1 MGPSTTS
8 AQLLLAGG
16 GHTHAL
22 VLRRWAM
29 QPQRRPRARI
39 TLVSRHGSALYSG
52 MVPGL
57 VAGIYPRSACTINL
71 RELCQRAGVCFV
83 QAEIGG
89 LDPERHLLL
98 LEGRPALPY
107 DWLSLNLGAV
117 TIPGGA
123 TFAGGTYA
131 GGTSSSSATAGVTS
145 DSGPV
150 AVKPLEPFLAWCAG
164 LSTSIDSAAN
174 NSAANDSAPNDSAA
188 IDATDRRRVWIQ
200 GGGAAA
206 IELAFALRA
215 RGLGPELGLRGE
227 GLRLGSWAANRLA
240 ERWLANSGIAIH
252 CGQQHPVPAELP
264 TLACTGSWGPGW
276 LAAAG
281 LPLDG
286 RGRLLTEASLQVQ
299 GQPRIFASGDCGVIA
314 AQPRPPSGVWAVR
327 AAPVLAENLERLLA
341 GGDSS
346 GSGNGDRNNSG
357 SGSGNSGNQKLKQWR
372 PQAWALQLLADGGVA
387 GAPRAL
393 ASWGPLALG
402 PSHWLWHWKD
412 RIDRR
417 FMALFEPPAAMAGGA
432 AMACRGCAAKL
443 AAAPLA
449 AALERLAQ
457 DKSAQAQSAQDQPA
471 AEQSPIPRDDAAVIG
486 QTANGELLL
495 QSVDGFPALVDDP
508 WLNGRLTTLHACSD
522 LWACGA
528 RVDSVLA
535 LVTLPEAAQNLQV
548 DLLHQTL
555 AGVQS
560 VLEPLQARLLGG
572 HTMEAR
578 DGIKPEAGLAVSL
591 SANGLVAP
599 ERHWPKGPLAP
610 GDVLILTRGLGSGVL
625 FAAAMAGAARPEWLD
640 DALAVMQQSQAPVVE
655 ILAAHGC
662 HACTDITGFGLLGH
676 LGEMLATTA
685 APKSLRVELIAEAI
699 PSLPGAIELLQ
710 TGYASSLAPANA
722 AALDLLEAQVMLTAS
737 AASQSATHQSAAHQ
751 SPTHQSAASHSKA
764 HLSKAHQSA
773 ANKTALLGLLIDPQT
788 CGPLLAA
795 LPAERGEAAVAAL
808 RAAGFGQAAVVA
820 RVLAGQ
826 VIA

>member
-1 MGPSTTS
+1 M
-8 AQLLLAGG
+8 
-16 GHTHAL
+16 
-22 VLRRWAM
+22 
-29 QPQRRPRARI
+29 
-39 TLVSRHGSALYSG
+39 
-52 MVPGL
+52 
-57 VAGIYPRSACTINL
+57 
-71 RELCQRAGVCFV
+71 
-83 QAEIGG
+83 
-89 LDPERHLLL
+89 
-98 LEGRPALPY
+98 
-107 DWLSLNLGAV
+107 
-117 TIPGGA
+117 
-123 TFAGGTYA
+123 
-131 GGTSSSSATAGVTS
+131 
-145 DSGPV
+145 
-150 AVKPLEPFLAWCAG
+150 
-164 LSTSIDSAAN
+164 
-174 NSAANDSAPNDSAA
+174 
-188 IDATDRRRVWIQ
+188 WIQ

-215 RGLGPELGLRGE
+215 RGLAPELGLRGE
-227 GLRLGSWAANRLA
+227 ELRLGSRAANRLA
-240 ERWLANSGIAIH
+240 ERWLTNSGIAIH
-252 CGQQHPVPAELP
+252 RGQQTPVPAGLP

-314 AQPRPPSGVWAVR
+314 SQPRPASGVWAVR

-341 GGDSS
+341 GGNS
-346 GSGNGDRNNSG
+346 SG
-357 SGSGNSGNQKLKQWR
+357 SGSGTSSNQKLKQWR

-393 ASWGPLALG
+393 ASWGPLTLG
-402 PSHWLWHWKD
+402 PSRWLWHWKD

-417 FMALFEPPAAMAGGA
+417 FMALFEPPAAMAAGA

-457 DKSAQAQSAQDQPA
+457 NQPA
-471 AEQSPIPRDDAAVIG
+471 AVASPIPRDDAAVIG
-486 QTANGELLL
+486 QTAHGELLL

-528 RVDSVLA
+528 RVDSMLA
-535 LVTLPEAAQNLQV
+535 LVTLPEAAPNLQV

-591 SANGLVAP
+591 SVNGLVAP

-610 GDVLILTRGLGSGVL
+610 GEVLILTRGLGSGVL

-640 DALAVMQQSQAPVVE
+640 DALALMQQSQAPVVE

-662 HACTDITGFGLLGH
+662 RACTDITGFGLLGH
-676 LGEMLATTA
+676 LGEMLAS
-685 APKSLRVELIAEAI
+685 APAPEALRVELIAEAI

-722 AALDLLEAQVMLTAS
+722 SALGLLDAQVVLTS
-737 AASQSATHQSAAHQ
+737 
-751 SPTHQSAASHSKA
+751 
-764 HLSKAHQSA
+764 SA

-808 RAAGFGQAAVVA
+808 RAAGFGQATVVA

-826 VIA
+826 ITGDR

>member
-1 MGPSTTS
+1 MTN
-8 AQLLLAGG
+8 A
-16 GHTHAL
+16 
-22 VLRRWAM
+22 
-29 QPQRRPRARI
+29 
-39 TLVSRHGSALYSG
+39 
-52 MVPGL
+52 
-57 VAGIYPRSACTINL
+57 
-71 RELCQRAGVCFV
+71 
-83 QAEIGG
+83 
-89 LDPERHLLL
+89 
-98 LEGRPALPY
+98 
-107 DWLSLNLGAV
+107 
-117 TIPGGA
+117 
-123 TFAGGTYA
+123 
-131 GGTSSSSATAGVTS
+131 
-145 DSGPV
+145 
-150 AVKPLEPFLAWCAG
+150 
-164 LSTSIDSAAN
+164 
-174 NSAANDSAPNDSAA
+174 
-188 IDATDRRRVWIQ
+188 
-200 GGGAAA
+200 
-206 IELAFALRA
+206 
-215 RGLGPELGLRGE
+215 
-227 GLRLGSWAANRLA
+227 
-240 ERWLANSGIAIH
+240 GIAIH
-252 CGQQHPVPAELP
+252 RGQQPPGPAGVP

-281 LPLDG
+281 LPLDS
-286 RGRLLTEASLQVQ
+286 RGRLLTEASLRVQ

-314 AQPRPPSGVWAVR
+314 SQPRPASGVWAVR

-341 GGDSS
+341 GS
-346 GSGNGDRNNSG
+346 DRNS
-357 SGSGNSGNQKLKQWR
+357 SSSSSGNSGNQELRQWR

-393 ASWGPLALG
+393 ASWGPLTLG
-402 PSHWLWHWKD
+402 PSRWLWHWKD

-417 FMALFEPPAAMAGGA
+417 FMALFEAPAAMAGGG

-457 DKSAQAQSAQDQPA
+457 DKSAQTKSELNQPA
-471 AEQSPIPRDDAAVIG
+471 AKPSPIPRDDAAVIG
-486 QTANGELLL
+486 QTAHGELLL

-535 LVTLPEAAQNLQV
+535 LVTLPAAAPNLQV

-599 ERHWPKGPLAP
+599 EHHWPKGPLAP
-610 GDVLILTRGLGSGVL
+610 GDVLILSRGLGSGVL

-640 DALAVMQQSQAPVVE
+640 AALALMQQSQAPVVE

-662 HACTDITGFGLLGH
+662 RACTDITGFGLLGH
-676 LGEMLATTA
+676 LGEMLASA
-685 APKSLRVELIAEAI
+685 PAPKALRVELIAEAI

-722 AALDLLEAQVMLTAS
+722 AALNLLEEQVMLTSS
-737 AASQSATHQSAAHQ
+737 AASQSAT
-751 SPTHQSAASHSKA
+751 
-764 HLSKAHQSA
+764 HQSA

-808 RAAGFGQAAVVA
+808 RAAGFGQAAVVG

-826 VIA
+826 VIG

>member
-1 MGPSTTS
+1 
-8 AQLLLAGG
+8 
-16 GHTHAL
+16 
-22 VLRRWAM
+22 M
-29 QPQRRPRARI
+29 QPHHRPRARI

-71 RELCQRAGVCFV
+71 RQLCQRAGVCFV

-89 LDPERHLLL
+89 LDPERQLLL

-117 TIPGGA
+117 TIPSGA
-123 TFAGGTYA
+123 TFAGGSYA
-131 GGTSSSSATAGVTS
+131 GGAAAGGPVS
-145 DSGPV
+145 GGPFSGGPFSGGPV

-174 NSAANDSAPNDSAA
+174 NSAANDSAANNSAANDSA
-188 IDATDRRRVWIQ
+188 DRRRVWIQ

-215 RGLGPELGLRGE
+215 RGLEPELGLRGE
-227 GLRLGSWAANRLA
+227 GLRLSSRAANHLA
-240 ERWLANSGIAIH
+240 ERWLTNAGIAIH
-252 CGQQHPVPAELP
+252 RGQQTPVPAELP

-286 RGRLLTEASLQVQ
+286 RGRVLTEASLQVR

-314 AQPRPPSGVWAVR
+314 SQPRPASGVWAVR

-341 GGDSS
+341 CGDSS
-346 GSGNGDRNNSG
+346 SNGNGDRNNSG
-357 SGSGNSGNQKLKQWR
+357 SGSGTSSNQKLKQWR

-393 ASWGPLALG
+393 ASWGPLTLG
-402 PSHWLWHWKD
+402 PSRWLWHWKD

-417 FMALFEPPAAMAGGA
+417 FMALFEAPAAMAGGG

-449 AALERLAQ
+449 AALELLAQ
-457 DKSAQAQSAQDQPA
+457 ATPA
-471 AEQSPIPRDDAAVIG
+471 AEQKSPIPRDDAAVIG
-486 QTANGELLL
+486 QTAHGELLL

-535 LVTLPEAAQNLQV
+535 LVTLPAAAPNLQV

-599 ERHWPKGPLAP
+599 EHHWPKGPLAP
-610 GDVLILTRGLGSGVL
+610 GDVLILSRGLGSGVL

-640 DALAVMQQSQAPVVE
+640 AALALMQQSQAPVVE

-662 HACTDITGFGLLGH
+662 RACTDITGFGLLGH
-676 LGEMLATTA
+676 LGEMLASA
-685 APKSLRVELIAEAI
+685 PAPKALRVELIAEAI

-722 AALDLLEAQVMLTAS
+722 AALGLLEAQVMLTAS
-737 AASQSATHQSAAHQ
+737 AASQSAT
-751 SPTHQSAASHSKA
+751 
-764 HLSKAHQSA
+764 HQSA

-808 RAAGFGQAAVVA
+808 RAAGFGQAAVVG

>member
-1 MGPSTTS
+1 
-8 AQLLLAGG
+8 
-16 GHTHAL
+16 
-22 VLRRWAM
+22 
-29 QPQRRPRARI
+29 
-39 TLVSRHGSALYSG
+39 
-52 MVPGL
+52 
-57 VAGIYPRSACTINL
+57 
-71 RELCQRAGVCFV
+71 
-83 QAEIGG
+83 
-89 LDPERHLLL
+89 
-98 LEGRPALPY
+98 
-107 DWLSLNLGAV
+107 
-117 TIPGGA
+117 
-123 TFAGGTYA
+123 
-131 GGTSSSSATAGVTS
+131 
-145 DSGPV
+145 
-150 AVKPLEPFLAWCAG
+150 
-164 LSTSIDSAAN
+164 
-174 NSAANDSAPNDSAA
+174 
-188 IDATDRRRVWIQ
+188 
-200 GGGAAA
+200 
-206 IELAFALRA
+206 
-215 RGLGPELGLRGE
+215 
-227 GLRLGSWAANRLA
+227 
-240 ERWLANSGIAIH
+240 
-252 CGQQHPVPAELP
+252 
-264 TLACTGSWGPGW
+264 
-276 LAAAG
+276 
-281 LPLDG
+281 
-286 RGRLLTEASLQVQ
+286 
-299 GQPRIFASGDCGVIA
+299 
-314 AQPRPPSGVWAVR
+314 
-327 AAPVLAENLERLLA
+327 VLAENLERLLA
-341 GGDSS
+341 CGDSS
-346 GSGNGDRNNSG
+346 SNGNGDRNNSG
-357 SGSGNSGNQKLKQWR
+357 SGSGTSSNQKLKQWR

-393 ASWGPLALG
+393 ASWGPLTLG
-402 PSHWLWHWKD
+402 PSRWLWHWKD

-417 FMALFEPPAAMAGGA
+417 FMALFEAPAAMAGGG

-449 AALERLAQ
+449 AALELLAQ
-457 DKSAQAQSAQDQPA
+457 ATPA
-471 AEQSPIPRDDAAVIG
+471 AEQKSPIPRDDAAVIG
-486 QTANGELLL
+486 QTAHGELLL

-535 LVTLPEAAQNLQV
+535 LVTLPAAAPNLQV

-599 ERHWPKGPLAP
+599 EHHWPKGPLAP
-610 GDVLILTRGLGSGVL
+610 GDVLILSRGLGSGVL

-640 DALAVMQQSQAPVVE
+640 AALALMQQSQAPVVE

-662 HACTDITGFGLLGH
+662 RACTDITGFGLLGH
-676 LGEMLATTA
+676 LGEMLASA
-685 APKSLRVELIAEAI
+685 PAPKALRVELIAEAI

-722 AALDLLEAQVMLTAS
+722 AALGLLEAQVMLTAS
-737 AASQSATHQSAAHQ
+737 TASQSAT
-751 SPTHQSAASHSKA
+751 
-764 HLSKAHQSA
+764 HQSA

-808 RAAGFGQAAVVA
+808 RAAGFGQAAVVG

>member
-29 QPQRRPRARI
+29 QPHHRPRARI

-71 RELCQRAGVCFV
+71 RQLCQRAGVCFV

-89 LDPERHLLL
+89 LDPERQLLL

-117 TIPGGA
+117 TIPSGA
-123 TFAGGTYA
+123 TFAGGSYA
-131 GGTSSSSATAGVTS
+131 GGAAAGGPVS
-145 DSGPV
+145 GGPFSGGPFSGGPFSGGPV

-174 NSAANDSAPNDSAA
+174 NSAANDSAANNSAANDSA
-188 IDATDRRRVWIQ
+188 DRRRVWIQ

-215 RGLGPELGLRGE
+215 RGLEPELGLRGE
-227 GLRLGSWAANRLA
+227 GLRLSSRAANHLA
-240 ERWLANSGIAIH
+240 ERWLTNAGIAIH
-252 CGQQHPVPAELP
+252 RGQQTPVPAELP

-286 RGRLLTEASLQVQ
+286 RGRVLTEASLQVR

-314 AQPRPPSGVWAVR
+314 SQPRPASGVWAVR

-341 GGDSS
+341 CGDSS
-346 GSGNGDRNNSG
+346 SNGNGDRNNSG
-357 SGSGNSGNQKLKQWR
+357 SGSGTSSNQKLKQWR

-393 ASWGPLALG
+393 ASWGPLTLG
-402 PSHWLWHWKD
+402 PSRWLWHWKD

-417 FMALFEPPAAMAGGA
+417 FMALFEAPAAMAGGG

-449 AALERLAQ
+449 AALELLAQ
-457 DKSAQAQSAQDQPA
+457 ATPA
-471 AEQSPIPRDDAAVIG
+471 AEQKSPIPRDDAAVIG
-486 QTANGELLL
+486 QTAHGELLL

-535 LVTLPEAAQNLQV
+535 LVTLPAAAPNLQV

-599 ERHWPKGPLAP
+599 EHHWPKGPLAP
-610 GDVLILTRGLGSGVL
+610 GDVLILSRGLGSGVL

-640 DALAVMQQSQAPVVE
+640 AALALMQQSQAPVVE

-662 HACTDITGFGLLGH
+662 RACTDITGFGLLGH
-676 LGEMLATTA
+676 LGEMLASA
-685 APKSLRVELIAEAI
+685 PAPKALRVELIAEAI

-722 AALDLLEAQVMLTAS
+722 AALGLLEAQVMLTAS
-737 AASQSATHQSAAHQ
+737 AASQSAT
-751 SPTHQSAASHSKA
+751 
-764 HLSKAHQSA
+764 HQSA

-808 RAAGFGQAAVVA
+808 RAAGFGQAAVVG

>member
-1 MGPSTTS
+1 
-8 AQLLLAGG
+8 
-16 GHTHAL
+16 
-22 VLRRWAM
+22 
-29 QPQRRPRARI
+29 
-39 TLVSRHGSALYSG
+39 
-52 MVPGL
+52 
-57 VAGIYPRSACTINL
+57 
-71 RELCQRAGVCFV
+71 
-83 QAEIGG
+83 
-89 LDPERHLLL
+89 
-98 LEGRPALPY
+98 
-107 DWLSLNLGAV
+107 
-117 TIPGGA
+117 
-123 TFAGGTYA
+123 
-131 GGTSSSSATAGVTS
+131 
-145 DSGPV
+145 
-150 AVKPLEPFLAWCAG
+150 
-164 LSTSIDSAAN
+164 
-174 NSAANDSAPNDSAA
+174 
-188 IDATDRRRVWIQ
+188 VWIQ

-215 RGLGPELGLRGE
+215 RGLWPELGLRGE
-227 GLRLGSWAANRLA
+227 GLRLGSRAANRLA
-240 ERWLANSGIAIH
+240 ERWLTNAGIAIH
-252 CGQQHPVPAELP
+252 RGQQHPVPAEPAGVP

-314 AQPRPPSGVWAVR
+314 SQPRPPSGVWAVR
-327 AAPVLAENLERLLA
+327 AAPVLAENLELLLA
-341 GGDSS
+341 GGDPSSSFDRDSRSHGHRNSNSS
-346 GSGNGDRNNSG
+346 GSSDSHNK
-357 SGSGNSGNQKLKQWR
+357 KLKQWR

-393 ASWGPLALG
+393 ASWGPLTLG
-402 PSHWLWHWKD
+402 PSRWLWHWKD

-417 FMALFEPPAAMAGGA
+417 FMALFEAPATMAGGA

-457 DKSAQAQSAQDQPA
+457 STPA
-471 AEQSPIPRDDAAVIG
+471 AQPSPIPRDDAAVIG
-486 QTANGELLL
+486 QTAHGELLL

-535 LVTLPEAAQNLQV
+535 LVTLPQAAPNLQV

-640 DALAVMQQSQAPVVE
+640 DALALMQQSQAPVVE

-662 HACTDITGFGLLGH
+662 RACTDITGFGLLGH
-676 LGEMLATTA
+676 LGEMLAS
-685 APKSLRVELIAEAI
+685 APAPEALRVELIAEAI

-710 TGYASSLAPANA
+710 TGYASSLASANA
-722 AALDLLEAQVMLTAS
+722 AALDLLEEQVVLTSS
-737 AASQSATHQSAAHQ
+737 AAHQSATHQSAANQ
-751 SPTHQSAASHSKA
+751 
-764 HLSKAHQSA
+764 
-773 ANKTALLGLLIDPQT
+773 TALLGLLIDPQT

-820 RVLAGQ
+820 RVLAR
-826 VIA
+826 V

>member
-1 MGPSTTS
+1 LTN
-8 AQLLLAGG
+8 A
-16 GHTHAL
+16 
-22 VLRRWAM
+22 
-29 QPQRRPRARI
+29 
-39 TLVSRHGSALYSG
+39 
-52 MVPGL
+52 
-57 VAGIYPRSACTINL
+57 
-71 RELCQRAGVCFV
+71 
-83 QAEIGG
+83 
-89 LDPERHLLL
+89 
-98 LEGRPALPY
+98 
-107 DWLSLNLGAV
+107 
-117 TIPGGA
+117 
-123 TFAGGTYA
+123 
-131 GGTSSSSATAGVTS
+131 
-145 DSGPV
+145 
-150 AVKPLEPFLAWCAG
+150 
-164 LSTSIDSAAN
+164 
-174 NSAANDSAPNDSAA
+174 
-188 IDATDRRRVWIQ
+188 
-200 GGGAAA
+200 
-206 IELAFALRA
+206 
-215 RGLGPELGLRGE
+215 
-227 GLRLGSWAANRLA
+227 
-240 ERWLANSGIAIH
+240 GIAIH
-252 CGQQHPVPAELP
+252 RGQQTPVPAELP

-286 RGRLLTEASLQVQ
+286 RGRVLTEASLQVQ

-314 AQPRPPSGVWAVR
+314 SQPRPASGVWAVR

-341 GGDSS
+341 CGDSS
-346 GSGNGDRNNSG
+346 SNGNGDRNNSG
-357 SGSGNSGNQKLKQWR
+357 SGSGTSSNQKLKQWR

-393 ASWGPLALG
+393 ASWGPLTLG
-402 PSHWLWHWKD
+402 PSRWLWHWKD

-417 FMALFEPPAAMAGGA
+417 FMALFEAPAAMAGGG

-449 AALERLAQ
+449 AALELLAQ
-457 DKSAQAQSAQDQPA
+457 ATPA
-471 AEQSPIPRDDAAVIG
+471 AEQKSPIPRDDAAVIG
-486 QTANGELLL
+486 QTAHGELLL

-535 LVTLPEAAQNLQV
+535 LVTLPAAAPNLQV

-599 ERHWPKGPLAP
+599 EHHWPKGPLAP
-610 GDVLILTRGLGSGVL
+610 GDVLILSRGLGSGVL

-640 DALAVMQQSQAPVVE
+640 AALALMQQSQAPVVE

-662 HACTDITGFGLLGH
+662 RACTDITGFGLLGH
-676 LGEMLATTA
+676 LGEMLASA
-685 APKSLRVELIAEAI
+685 PAPKALRVELIAEAI

-722 AALDLLEAQVMLTAS
+722 AALGLLEAQVMLTAS
-737 AASQSATHQSAAHQ
+737 AASQSAT
-751 SPTHQSAASHSKA
+751 
-764 HLSKAHQSA
+764 HQSA

-808 RAAGFGQAAVVA
+808 RAAGFGQAAVVG

>member
-1 MGPSTTS
+1 
-8 AQLLLAGG
+8 
-16 GHTHAL
+16 
-22 VLRRWAM
+22 M
-29 QPQRRPRARI
+29 QPHHRPRARI

-71 RELCQRAGVCFV
+71 RQLCQRAGVCFV

-89 LDPERHLLL
+89 LDPERQLLL

-117 TIPGGA
+117 TIPSGA
-123 TFAGGTYA
+123 TFAGGSYA
-131 GGTSSSSATAGVTS
+131 GGAAAGGPVS
-145 DSGPV
+145 GGPFSGGPFSGGPV

-174 NSAANDSAPNDSAA
+174 NSAANDSA
-188 IDATDRRRVWIQ
+188 DRRKVWIQ

-215 RGLGPELGLRGE
+215 RGLEPELGLRGE
-227 GLRLGSWAANRLA
+227 GLRLGSRAANRMA
-240 ERWLANSGIAIH
+240 ERWLTNAGICIH
-252 CGQQHPVPAELP
+252 RGQQTPVPAEPAGVP

-286 RGRLLTEASLQVQ
+286 RGRVLTEASLQVQ

-314 AQPRPPSGVWAVR
+314 SQPRPASGVWAVR

-341 GGDSS
+341 CGDSS
-346 GSGNGDRNNSG
+346 SNGNGDRNNSG
-357 SGSGNSGNQKLKQWR
+357 SGSGTSSNQKLKQWR

-393 ASWGPLALG
+393 ASWGPLTLG
-402 PSHWLWHWKD
+402 PSRWLWHWKD

-417 FMALFEPPAAMAGGA
+417 FMALFEAPAAMAGGG

-449 AALERLAQ
+449 AALELLAQ
-457 DKSAQAQSAQDQPA
+457 ATPA
-471 AEQSPIPRDDAAVIG
+471 AEQKSPIPRDDAAVIG
-486 QTANGELLL
+486 QTAHGELLL

-535 LVTLPEAAQNLQV
+535 LVTLPAAAPNLQV

-599 ERHWPKGPLAP
+599 EHHWPKGPLAP
-610 GDVLILTRGLGSGVL
+610 GDVLILSRGLGSGVL

-640 DALAVMQQSQAPVVE
+640 AALALMQQSQAPVVE

-662 HACTDITGFGLLGH
+662 RACTDITGFGLLGH
-676 LGEMLATTA
+676 LGEMLASA
-685 APKSLRVELIAEAI
+685 PAPKALRVELIAEAI

-722 AALDLLEAQVMLTAS
+722 AALGLLEAQVMLTAS
-737 AASQSATHQSAAHQ
+737 AASQSAT
-751 SPTHQSAASHSKA
+751 
-764 HLSKAHQSA
+764 HQSA

-808 RAAGFGQAAVVA
+808 RAAGFGQAAVVG

>member
-1 MGPSTTS
+1 VGPSTTS

-29 QPQRRPRARI
+29 QPQRRPLARI

-71 RELCQRAGVCFV
+71 RQLCQRAGVIYV

-89 LDPERHLLL
+89 LDPEQQLLL

-117 TIPGGA
+117 TIPSGA
-123 TFAGGTYA
+123 TFTGGSYAGGAAAGGTPPSDSA
-131 GGTSSSSATAGVTS
+131 VGGTIHMAAATASATTAPSATS
-145 DSGPV
+145 AAFP
-150 AVKPLEPFLAWCAG
+150 VKPLEPFLAWCAG

-174 NSAANDSAPNDSAA
+174 NSAANDSVANNSAANDSA
-188 IDATDRRRVWIQ
+188 DRRRVWIQ

-215 RGLGPELGLRGE
+215 RGLAPELWLRRE
-227 GLRLGSWAANRLA
+227 GLRLGSRAANHLA
-240 ERWLANSGIAIH
+240 ERWLTNAGICIH
-252 CGQQHPVPAELP
+252 RGQQPPVPAELP

-286 RGRLLTEASLQVQ
+286 RGRLLTEASLQVR
-299 GQPRIFASGDCGVIA
+299 GQPKIFASGDCGVIA
-314 AQPRPPSGVWAVR
+314 SQPRPASGVWAVR

-341 GGDSS
+341 GGDRSS
-346 GSGNGDRNNSG
+346 SSSSSSSG
-357 SGSGNSGNQKLKQWR
+357 SGSGSGDSNGQKLRQWR

-393 ASWGPLALG
+393 ASWGPLTLG
-402 PSHWLWHWKD
+402 PSRWLWHWKD

-417 FMALFEPPAAMAGGA
+417 FMALFEPPAAMAGGG

-457 DKSAQAQSAQDQPA
+457 DQSA

-486 QTANGELLL
+486 QTAHGELLL

-535 LVTLPEAAQNLQV
+535 LVTLPAAAPQLQV

-610 GDVLILTRGLGSGVL
+610 GEVLILTRGLGSGVL

-640 DALAVMQQSQAPVVE
+640 DALALMQQSQAPVVE

-662 HACTDITGFGLLGH
+662 RACTDITGFGLLGH
-676 LGEMLATTA
+676 LGEMLASA
-685 APKSLRVELIAEAI
+685 PAPKALRVELIAEAI

-710 TGYASSLAPANA
+710 TGYASSLAPANG
-722 AALDLLEAQVMLTAS
+722 AALNLLEEQVVLTS
-737 AASQSATHQSAAHQ
+737 SAAHQ
-751 SPTHQSAASHSKA
+751 P
-764 HLSKAHQSA
+764 A
-773 ANKTALLGLLIDPQT
+773 ANKSALLGLLIDPQT

-808 RAAGFGQAAVVA
+808 RAAGFGQADVVA
-820 RVLAGQ
+820 RVLAG
-826 VIA
+826 V

>member
-29 QPQRRPRARI
+29 QPHRRPQARI

-71 RELCQRAGVCFV
+71 RQLCQRAGVIYV

-89 LDPERHLLL
+89 LDPEQQLLL

-123 TFAGGTYA
+123 TFAGGSYA
-131 GGTSSSSATAGVTS
+131 DGTSSSSATAGVTS
-145 DSGPV
+145 ESGPISGGTIHLAV
-150 AVKPLEPFLAWCAG
+150 AAEGAATASFPVKPLEPFLAWCAG
-164 LSTSIDSAAN
+164 LSPS
-174 NSAANDSAPNDSAA
+174 

-215 RGLGPELGLRGE
+215 RGLAPELGLRGE
-227 GLRLGSWAANRLA
+227 GLRLGSRAANRLA
-240 ERWLANSGIAIH
+240 ERWLTNSGIAIH
-252 CGQQHPVPAELP
+252 RGQQPPVPAELP

-314 AQPRPPSGVWAVR
+314 SQPRPASGVWAVR

-346 GSGNGDRNNSG
+346 GSGNGSGNGDRNSSG
-357 SGSGNSGNQKLKQWR
+357 SGTSSNQKLKQWR

-402 PSHWLWHWKD
+402 PSRWLWHWKD

-417 FMALFEPPAAMAGGA
+417 FMALFEPPAAMAEGA

-457 DKSAQAQSAQDQPA
+457 TKPEQNQPA
-471 AEQSPIPRDDAAVIG
+471 AETSPIPRDDAAVIG
-486 QTANGELLL
+486 QTAHGELLL

-535 LVTLPEAAQNLQV
+535 LVTLPAAAPNLQV

-640 DALAVMQQSQAPVVE
+640 DALALMQQSQAPVVE

-676 LGEMLATTA
+676 LGEMLASA
-685 APKSLRVELIAEAI
+685 PAPKALRVELIAEAI

-722 AALDLLEAQVMLTAS
+722 AALGLLEEQVVLTAS
-737 AASQSATHQSAAHQ
+737 AASQSA
-751 SPTHQSAASHSKA
+751 SHSKA
-764 HLSKAHQSA
+764 HPSKAHQSA

-820 RVLAGQ
+820 RV
-826 VIA
+826 IT

>member
-1 MGPSTTS
+1 VGPSTTS

-29 QPQRRPRARI
+29 QPHRRPRARI

-71 RELCQRAGVCFV
+71 RELCQRAGVSFV

-89 LDPERHLLL
+89 LDPEQQLVL

-117 TIPGGA
+117 TIPSGGA
-123 TFAGGTYA
+123 VAGGI
-131 GGTSSSSATAGVTS
+131 SSSSATAGVTS
-145 DSGPV
+145 DRGPVADGAV
-150 AVKPLEPFLAWCAG
+150 AVKPLEPFLAWCVG

-174 NSAANDSAPNDSAA
+174 DSAANDSAANNSAA
-188 IDATDRRRVWIQ
+188 IDSADWRRVWIQ

-227 GLRLGSWAANRLA
+227 ELRLGSRAANRLA
-240 ERWLANSGIAIH
+240 ERWLTNAGIAIH
-252 CGQQHPVPAELP
+252 RGQQPPVPAEPAGVP

-281 LPLDG
+281 LPQDG

-314 AQPRPPSGVWAVR
+314 SQPRPPSGVWAVR
-327 AAPVLAENLERLLA
+327 AAPVLAENLELLLA
-341 GGDSS
+341 GGDPSSSFDRDSRSHGHRDGHRNSNSS
-346 GSGNGDRNNSG
+346 GSSDSHNK
-357 SGSGNSGNQKLKQWR
+357 KLRQWR

-393 ASWGPLALG
+393 AGWGPLTLG
-402 PSHWLWHWKD
+402 PSRWLWRWKD

-417 FMALFEPPAAMAGGA
+417 FMALFEPPAAMAGEA

-443 AAAPLA
+443 AATPLA
-449 AALERLAQ
+449 AALERL
-457 DKSAQAQSAQDQPA
+457 AQAQSAQDQPA
-471 AEQSPIPRDDAAVIG
+471 AQPSPIHRDDAAVIG
-486 QTANGELLL
+486 QTAHGELLL

-535 LVTLPEAAQNLQV
+535 LVTLPQAAPNLQV

-578 DGIKPEAGLAVSL
+578 DGIKPEAGLALSL

-640 DALAVMQQSQAPVVE
+640 DALALMQQSQAPVVE

-662 HACTDITGFGLLGH
+662 RACTDITGFGLLGH
-676 LGEMLATTA
+676 LGEMLAS
-685 APKSLRVELIAEAI
+685 APAPEALRVELIAEAI

-722 AALDLLEAQVMLTAS
+722 AALDLLEAQVMLVTTS
-737 AASQSATHQSAAHQ
+737 AASQSATHQSAAH
-751 SPTHQSAASHSKA
+751 PSKA
-764 HLSKAHQSA
+764 HPSKAHQSA
-773 ANKTALLGLLIDPQT
+773 VNKTALLGLLIDPQT

-795 LPAERGEAAVAAL
+795 LPAEQGDAAVAAL
-808 RAAGFGQAAVVA
+808 RAAGFGQAALVA
-820 RVLAGQ
+820 RVLAGD
-826 VIA
+826 

>member
-1 MGPSTTS
+1 LGPSTTS

-29 QPQRRPRARI
+29 QPHHRPLARI

-71 RELCQRAGVCFV
+71 RQLCQRAGVCFV
-83 QAEIGG
+83 QAEIEA
-89 LDPERHLLL
+89 LDPERQLLL

-117 TIPGGA
+117 TIPSGA

-131 GGTSSSSATAGVTS
+131 SSPVAGGTPPSGSAVGGTIHMAAATASATTAPSATS
-145 DSGPV
+145 AAFP
-150 AVKPLEPFLAWCAG
+150 VKPLEPFLAWCAG

-174 NSAANDSAPNDSAA
+174 NSAVNDSA
-188 IDATDRRRVWIQ
+188 DRRRVWIQ

-215 RGLGPELGLRGE
+215 RGLEPELWLRGE
-227 GLRLGSWAANRLA
+227 GLRLGSRAANHLA
-240 ERWLANSGIAIH
+240 ERWLTNAGICIH
-252 CGQQHPVPAELP
+252 RDQQPPGPAEVP

-281 LPLDG
+281 LPLDS
-286 RGRLLTEASLQVQ
+286 RGRLLTEASLRVQ

-314 AQPRPPSGVWAVR
+314 SQPRPASGVWAVR

-341 GGDSS
+341 GS
-346 GSGNGDRNNSG
+346 DRNS
-357 SGSGNSGNQKLKQWR
+357 SSSSSGNSGNQELRQWR

-393 ASWGPLALG
+393 ASWGPLTLG
-402 PSHWLWHWKD
+402 PSRWLWHWKD

-417 FMALFEPPAAMAGGA
+417 FMALFEAPAAMAGGG

-457 DKSAQAQSAQDQPA
+457 DKSAQTKPELNQPA
-471 AEQSPIPRDDAAVIG
+471 AKPSPIPGDDAAVIG
-486 QTANGELLL
+486 QTAHGELLL

-535 LVTLPEAAQNLQV
+535 LVTLPAAAPNLQV

-599 ERHWPKGPLAP
+599 EHHWPKGPLAP
-610 GDVLILTRGLGSGVL
+610 GDVLILSRGLGSGVL

-640 DALAVMQQSQAPVVE
+640 AALALMQQSQAPVVE

-662 HACTDITGFGLLGH
+662 RACTDITGFGLLGH
-676 LGEMLATTA
+676 LGEMLASA
-685 APKSLRVELIAEAI
+685 PAPKALRVELIAEAI

-722 AALDLLEAQVMLTAS
+722 AALNLLEEQVMLTSS
-737 AASQSATHQSAAHQ
+737 AASQSAT
-751 SPTHQSAASHSKA
+751 
-764 HLSKAHQSA
+764 HQSA

-808 RAAGFGQAAVVA
+808 RAAGFGQAAVVG

-826 VIA
+826 VIG

>member
-1 MGPSTTS
+1 VGPSTTS

-29 QPQRRPRARI
+29 QPHRRPRARI

-71 RELCQRAGVCFV
+71 RELCQRAGVSFV

-89 LDPERHLLL
+89 LDPEQQLLL

-117 TIPGGA
+117 TIPSGA
-123 TFAGGTYA
+123 IFA
-131 GGTSSSSATAGVTS
+131 GGTSSSSAPAGVTS

-174 NSAANDSAPNDSAA
+174 NSAANDSA
-188 IDATDRRRVWIQ
+188 DRRRVWIQ

-215 RGLGPELGLRGE
+215 RGLEPELGLRGE
-227 GLRLGSWAANRLA
+227 GLRLGSRAANRMA
-240 ERWLANSGIAIH
+240 ERWLTNAGICIH
-252 CGQQHPVPAELP
+252 RGQQTPVPAEPAGVP

-286 RGRLLTEASLQVQ
+286 RGRVLTEASLQVR

-314 AQPRPPSGVWAVR
+314 SQPRPASGVWAVR

-341 GGDSS
+341 CGDSS
-346 GSGNGDRNNSG
+346 SNGNGDRNNSG
-357 SGSGNSGNQKLKQWR
+357 SGSGTSSNQKLKQWR

-393 ASWGPLALG
+393 ASWGPLTLG
-402 PSHWLWHWKD
+402 PSRWLWHWKD

-417 FMALFEPPAAMAGGA
+417 FMALFEAPAAMAGGG

-457 DKSAQAQSAQDQPA
+457 DKSAQTKSELNQPA
-471 AEQSPIPRDDAAVIG
+471 AKPSPIPRDDAAVIG
-486 QTANGELLL
+486 QTAHGELLL

-535 LVTLPEAAQNLQV
+535 LVTLPAAAPNLQV

-578 DGIKPEAGLAVSL
+578 DGIKPEAGLALSL

-610 GDVLILTRGLGSGVL
+610 GDVLILSRGLGSGVL

-640 DALAVMQQSQAPVVE
+640 AALALMQQSQAPVVE

-662 HACTDITGFGLLGH
+662 RACTDITGFGLLGH
-676 LGEMLATTA
+676 LGEMLAS
-685 APKSLRVELIAEAI
+685 APAPEALRVELIAEAI

-722 AALDLLEAQVMLTAS
+722 AALDLLEAQVMLAS
-737 AASQSATHQSAAHQ
+737 
-751 SPTHQSAASHSKA
+751 
-764 HLSKAHQSA
+764 SA

-795 LPAERGEAAVAAL
+795 LPAGRGEAAVATL

-820 RVLAGQ
+820 RVLAR
-826 VIA
+826 V

>member
-1 MGPSTTS
+1 VGPSTTS

-22 VLRRWAM
+22 LLRRWAM
-29 QPQRRPRARI
+29 QPHRRPRARI

-71 RELCQRAGVCFV
+71 RELCQRAGVSFV

-89 LDPERHLLL
+89 LDPERQLLL

-117 TIPGGA
+117 TIPAGGA
-123 TFAGGTYA
+123 VSG
-131 GGTSSSSATAGVTS
+131 
-145 DSGPV
+145 GPV

-174 NSAANDSAPNDSAA
+174 NSSAN
-188 IDATDRRRVWIQ
+188 DATDRRRVWIQ

-206 IELAFALRA
+206 IELAFAMRA
-215 RGLGPELGLRGE
+215 RGLAPELGLRGE
-227 GLRLGSWAANRLA
+227 GLRLGSRAANRLA
-240 ERWLANSGIAIH
+240 ERWLANAGIAIH
-252 CGQQHPVPAELP
+252 RGQQHPVPAELP

-299 GQPRIFASGDCGVIA
+299 GKPRIFASGDCGVIA
-314 AQPRPPSGVWAVR
+314 SQPRPPSGVWAVR

-341 GGDSS
+341 GGYRS
-346 GSGNGDRNNSG
+346 GSSNGGGSG
-357 SGSGNSGNQKLKQWR
+357 SGSGSGSGTSSNQKLKQWR

-393 ASWGPLALG
+393 ASWGPLTLG
-402 PSHWLWHWKD
+402 PSRWLWHWKD

-457 DKSAQAQSAQDQPA
+457 ATPA
-471 AEQSPIPRDDAAVIG
+471 AEQKSPIPRDDAAVIG

-535 LVTLPEAAQNLQV
+535 LVTLPQAAPNLQV

-640 DALAVMQQSQAPVVE
+640 AALALMQQSQAPVVE

-662 HACTDITGFGLLGH
+662 RACTDITGFGLLGH
-676 LGEMLATTA
+676 LGEMLASAA
-685 APKSLRVELIAEAI
+685 APEALRVELIAEAI

-722 AALDLLEAQVMLTAS
+722 AALDLLEAQVMLVAAS
-737 AASQSATHQSAAHQ
+737 AASQSATHQSA
-751 SPTHQSAASHSKA
+751 THPSKA
-764 HLSKAHQSA
+764 HPSKAHQSA
-773 ANKTALLGLLIDPQT
+773 TNKTALLGLLIDPQT

-808 RAAGFGQAAVVA
+808 RAAGFGQAALVA
-820 RVLAGQ
+820 RVLAGD
-826 VIA
+826 